1 MWAAFLWRC
10 IEDGQREGGAK
21 DDRFRQETLLC
32 YNSRE
37 RRDHMNIMNIR
48 RAQEKDMPRI
58 HALLAQVEDV
68 HHRGRPDLFKSGAR
82 KYSDEQLATILTD
95 DTRPVFVAC
104 DEEDQV
110 LGYAFCIFQQHPD
123 DNILTDIRTLYIDDL
138 CVDEALRGAHIG
150 KRLYAFVVDH
160 AREQGC
166 YNVTLNV
173 WACNEAAMRFYE
185 SCGLRP
191 QKIGMEKILDEG

>member
-1 MWAAFLWRC
+1 M
-10 IEDGQREGGAK
+10 
-21 DDRFRQETLLC
+21 
-32 YNSRE
+32 S
-37 RRDHMNIMNIR
+37 
-48 RAQEKDMPRI
+48 RI

-123 DNILTDIRTLYIDDL
+123 DNILTDIRTLYIDVWMKR
-138 CVDEALRGAHIG
+138 CGAHTSG
-150 KRLYAFVVDH
+150 SVCMRLSWIM
-160 AREQGC
+160 QG
-166 YNVTLNV
+166 NRAVIT
-173 WACNEAAMRFYE
+173 
-185 SCGLRP
+185 
-191 QKIGMEKILDEG
+191 